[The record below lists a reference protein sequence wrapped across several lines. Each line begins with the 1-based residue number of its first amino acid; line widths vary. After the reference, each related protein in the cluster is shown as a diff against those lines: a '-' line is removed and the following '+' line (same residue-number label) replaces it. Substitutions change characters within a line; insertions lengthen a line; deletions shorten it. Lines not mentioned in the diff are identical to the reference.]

1 MTKYTRENKAELLA
15 AGKRLSLFEKKV
27 TRLHSSVSR
36 QTEVGHAASNQRRAN
51 RKRQISA
58 QEEAYRL
65 IQEHKLSHLERCEN
79 IPDYQVSNPTRYPP
93 VQIEGAGEMALKSI
107 LRRYEHVMKPQGIT
121 PGNFR
126 DWRQYFMLMSVD
138 QLASLL
144 RVTGR
149 TIRSWESGKT
159 RIPFSV
165 WWVMHVTMQD
175 PERFLTRPGFHDF
188 YIDYRDGE
196 ARLCS
201 YTYPEIR
208 WTATDLYF
216 NRCALNEVL
225 TLRRTIDKQA
235 DEYQALEV
243 ENTRLRQ
250 LLKKKGISNEL
261 EALQERLSD
270 LARRLNTADVIEF
283 STDSEVAQQSK
294 AA

>member
-1 MTKYTRENKAELLA
+1 MTKYTRENKAELLS
-15 AGKRLSLFEKKV
+15 AGKRLGLFEKKV
-27 TRLHSSVSR
+27 TRLYPSGSR
-36 QTEVGHAASNQRRAN
+36 PTELGQNASNQKRAN
-51 RKRQISA
+51 RKRQISP

-65 IQEHKLSHLERCEN
+65 IQEHKLSHLERRES
-79 IPDYQVSNPTRYPP
+79 IPDYDVSNPTRYPAA
-93 VQIEGAGEMALKSI
+93 QIKGAGAMALQSI
-107 LRRYEHVMKPQGIT
+107 LRRYAHVMKPQGIT

-126 DWRQYFMLMSVD
+126 NWRQHFMLMSVD

-149 TIRSWESGKT
+149 TLRSWESGKT
-159 RIPFSV
+159 KIPFSV

-188 YIDYRDGE
+188 YIEYSDGE
-196 ARLCS
+196 ALLCS

-225 TLRRTIDKQA
+225 DLRRTIERQKDA
-235 DEYQALEV
+235 YQALEY

-261 EALQERLSD
+261 EALQEKISD
-270 LARRLNTADVIEF
+270 LTRRLNTADVLEF
-283 STDSEVAQQSK
+283 AADSEEAHQFK

>member
-1 MTKYTRENKAELLA
+1 MTKYTRDQRSKLLS
-15 AGKRLSLFEKKV
+15 AGKRLGLLEKKV
-27 TRLHSSVSR
+27 TRFHSVPSSPNR
-36 QTEVGHAASNQRRAN
+36 GGQDIAPTRRAN

-65 IQEHKLSHLERCEN
+65 IQDHGLKHLERRES
-79 IPDYQVSNPTRYPP
+79 IPAYEVDNPTRYPAAK
-93 VQIEGAGEMALKSI
+93 IEDAGKLVLTNI
-107 LRRYEHVMKPQGIT
+107 LRRYEYAMKPQGIT
-121 PGNFR
+121 PGDFKN
-126 DWRQYFMLMSVD
+126 WRQHFMLMSTD

-149 TIRSWESGKT
+149 TIRGWESGKT
-159 RIPFSV
+159 KIPFSV
-165 WWVMHVTMQD
+165 WWVMHVTLQD

-201 YTYPEIR
+201 YAYPEIR
-208 WTATDLYF
+208 WSATDLYF

-225 TLRRTIDKQA
+225 DLRRTIEKQSNA
-235 DEYQALEV
+235 YQNLEA

-261 EALQERLSD
+261 EALQEKISD
-270 LARRLNTADVIEF
+270 LAKRLNTADVLDFIADPEQVLQF
-283 STDSEVAQQSK
+283 KVA
-294 AA
+294 

>member
-1 MTKYTRENKAELLA
+1 MTKYTRENKAELLSA
-15 AGKRLSLFEKKV
+15 EKRLGLFERKV
-27 TRLHSSVSR
+27 TRLFSSVSSP
-36 QTEVGHAASNQRRAN
+36 TEVGQDAANQRRAS

-65 IQEHKLSHLERCEN
+65 IREHKLSHLERREN
-79 IPDYQVSNPTRYPP
+79 IPDYEVGNPTRYPAA
-93 VQIEGAGEMALKSI
+93 QIEGAGEMALKNI

-121 PGNFR
+121 PGDFR

-159 RIPFSV
+159 KIPFSV

-188 YIDYRDGE
+188 YIDYTGAE

-201 YTYPEIR
+201 YTYPDIQ

-225 TLRRTIDKQA
+225 ILRRTIEEQSA
-235 DEYQALEV
+235 AHQVLEA

-270 LARRLNTADVIEF
+270 LTRRLNTADVIEF
-283 STDSEVAQQSK
+283 AADSEEAQQFK